1 MELSRVSVKRVQIVL
16 PALLANARR
25 KIALQ
30 VTQRAE
36 LPAPR
41 QDRALK
47 ARRLVDRRQ
56 VLESQPVQAKLK
68 PPQPVLAVWRSDP
81 P

>member
-1 MELSRVSVKRVQIVL
+1 MELSRVPVKRVQIVL

-56 VLESQPVQAKLK
+56 VLESQPV
-68 PPQPVLAVWRSDP
+68 LAVWRSDP

>member
-1 MELSRVSVKRVQIVL
+1 MELSRVPVKRVQIVL

-25 KIALQ
+25 KIAL
-30 VTQRAE
+30 
-36 LPAPR
+36 
-41 QDRALK
+41 LK